1 MSEILKCALCL
12 VCGCVSRICFS
23 LITKSSAKISKLSLI
38 ALDVL
43 WGILSV
49 AAFASVVF
57 FLSNGETH
65 PFMVISMVV
74 GFSMTAVFY

>member
-1 MSEILKCALCL
+1 MRTMPYLRLRKPNLLLADN
-12 VCGCVSRICFS
+12 
-23 LITKSSAKISKLSLI
+23 KSSAKISKLSLI